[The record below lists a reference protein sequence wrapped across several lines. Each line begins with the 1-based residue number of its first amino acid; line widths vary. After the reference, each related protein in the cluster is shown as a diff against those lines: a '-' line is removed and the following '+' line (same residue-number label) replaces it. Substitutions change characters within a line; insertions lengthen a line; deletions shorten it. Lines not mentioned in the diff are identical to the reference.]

1 MKKIYIT
8 VGLLIALQGYSQS
21 NATKKADA
29 FAESYQYTKAI
40 DEYLKLV
47 DTKDADAYVYTELAD
62 SYFTIFNMD
71 EAAKWYARATKKS
84 AGAETYYNYATAL
97 KTQGKYAEAN
107 KQMDKFAALLP
118 NDERAKD
125 HKSNPN
131 YIPALASRSK
141 LFDSAVADINSKD
154 KSDFGAVLTN
164 DNTFYFVSSR
174 SASSKKDMAGQS
186 FIDVYKSVRNESGTF
201 SEPVAVSE
209 LNTAFHDGPITVS
222 ADGNTIYFASEGQ
235 NKDFKKGKKYKISQ
249 QGLYKAVKV
258 NGKFTN
264 IQPLPFNSIDYSV
277 GSPSLSAD
285 GKTLYFASNMPGGLG
300 DTDIWKVSIN
310 DDGTYGTPQNAG
322 AAVNTPGKEN
332 FPFITDDNVLYFA
345 SLSRQGFGGFDI
357 FKADL
362 NKGTEAVNLGKPI
375 NSEKDDFS
383 FNFNSAKNLGF
394 YSSNRGGTD
403 DIYTAMPVC
412 GVEAIAVV
420 KDKNTGAILSDAKVA
435 ILDGKQNV
443 IATKQSN
450 AEGEVSYDVDCNTEY
465 TFLVEKSGYDAAQ
478 FTVAKTNDKQVK
490 VEALLAPEKMIVTD
504 TEIVI
509 NDITFDF
516 NRSNIT
522 KEGARELNKLVRV
535 LNSRPSMV
543 LLVKS
548 HTDSKGSD
556 DYNNK
561 LSEKRAQS
569 TVQYVISK
577 GINPDRITGKGYGET
592 ELKVNCGDDC
602 TAEQDAQNRRSEFL
616 IVKK

>member
-29 FAESYQYTKAI
+29 FVESYQYTKAI
-40 DEYLKLV
+40 DEYLKLA
-47 DTKDADAYVYTELAD
+47 DTKDADAYVYTKLAD
-62 SYFTIFNMD
+62 SYFAIFNMD
-71 EAAKWYARATKKS
+71 EAAKWYARATEKN
-84 AGAETYYNYATAL
+84 ADAETYYNYATAL

-107 KQMDKFAALLP
+107 KQMDKFATLQP
-118 NDERAKD
+118 NDDRAID
-125 HKSNPN
+125 HKANPN
-131 YIPALASRSK
+131 YIPALAAKTK
-141 LFDSAVADINSKD
+141 LFDSAIADINSKD
-154 KSDFGAVLTN
+154 KSDFGALLTN
-164 DNTFYFVSSR
+164 ENTLYFVSSR
-174 SASSKKDMAGQS
+174 SSSSKKDMAGQS
-186 FIDVYKSVRNESGTF
+186 FIDVYKSTRNENGTF

-209 LNTAFHDGPITVS
+209 LNTAYHDGPITIS

-235 NKDFKKGKKYKISQ
+235 NKNFKKGKKYKISQ
-249 QGLYKAVKV
+249 QGIYKAVKLD
-258 NGKFTN
+258 GKFTN
-264 IQPLPFNSIDYSV
+264 IQPLPFNSVDYSV

-285 GKTLYFASNMPGGLG
+285 GKILYFASDMPGGLG
-300 DTDIWKVSIN
+300 DTDIWKVSVN
-310 DDGTYGTPQNAG
+310 NDGTYGVPQNLG
-322 AAVNTPGKEN
+322 KLVNTPGKEN
-332 FPFITDDNVLYFA
+332 FPFIADDNVLYFA
-345 SLSRQGFGGFDI
+345 SLSRQGFGGFDV

-362 NKGTEAVNLGKPI
+362 GKGTEAENLGKPV

-383 FNFNSAKNLGF
+383 FSFNSAKNIGF

-403 DIYTAMPVC
+403 NIYTATPVC
-412 GVEAIAVV
+412 GVEAIAIV

-435 ILDGKQNV
+435 ILDTKQNV

-450 AEGEVSYDVDCNTEY
+450 SKGEVSYDVECNTGY

-490 VEALLAPEKMIVTD
+490 VEALLAPEKMIVTKS
-504 TEIVI
+504 EIVI
-509 NDITFDF
+509 NEITFDF
-516 NRSNIT
+516 NKSNIT

-535 LNSRPSMV
+535 LNSKLSMA

-556 DYNNK
+556 EYNNK

-569 TVQYVISK
+569 TVQYLISK
-577 GINPDRITGKGYGET
+577 GIDASRISGKGYGET
-592 ELKVNCGDDC
+592 EPKINCGDNC
-602 TAEQDAQNRRSEFL
+602 TPEQDAQNRRSEFL

>member
-40 DEYLKLV
+40 DEYLKLLDKKEA
-47 DTKDADAYVYTELAD
+47 DTYVYTQLAD

-71 EAAKWYARATKKS
+71 EAAKWYAKATEKN
-84 AGAETYYNYATAL
+84 ADAETYYKYATAL
-97 KTQGKYAEAN
+97 KAQGKYQEAN
-107 KQMDKFAALLP
+107 KQMDKFAALMP
-118 NDERAKD
+118 NDERAKE
-125 HKSNPN
+125 HKANPN
-131 YIPALASRSK
+131 YIPALAGKSK
-141 LFDSAVADINSKD
+141 LFDSAATDVNSKD

-164 DNTFYFVSSR
+164 DNTLYFVSSR

-186 FIDVYKSVRNESGTF
+186 FIDVYKSTRNENGTF
-201 SEPVAVSE
+201 SEPVVVSE
-209 LNTAFHDGPITVS
+209 LNTAYHDGPIAIS
-222 ADGNTIYFASEGQ
+222 ADGNTIFFASDGR

-264 IQPLPFNSIDYSV
+264 IQPLPFNSVDYSV

-300 DTDIWKVSIN
+300 DTDIWKVTVN
-310 DDGTYGTPQNAG
+310 ADGTYGTPQNAG
-322 AAVNTPGKEN
+322 VTVNTPGKEN
-332 FPFITDDNVLYFA
+332 FPFVVDNNVLYFS

-362 NKGTEAVNLGKPI
+362 NKGTEAVNLGKPV

-383 FNFNSAKNLGF
+383 FSFNSAKNVGF
-394 YSSNRGGTD
+394 YSSNRAGTD
-403 DIYTAMPVC
+403 DIYTATPVC
-412 GVEAIAVV
+412 GIEAIAVV
-420 KDKNTGAILSDAKVA
+420 KDKNTGAILSDAKVV
-435 ILDGKQNV
+435 ILDAKQNV
-443 IATKQSN
+443 IAAKQSN
-450 AEGEVSYDVDCNTEY
+450 AKGEVSYDVDCDTEY

-478 FTVAKTNDKQVK
+478 FTVAKTKKGQVK
-490 VEALLAPEKMIVTD
+490 VDALLVPEEVTVTD
-504 TEIVI
+504 TQVVLK
-509 NDITFDF
+509 DITFEY
-516 NRSNIT
+516 NKSNIT
-522 KEGARELNKLVRV
+522 REGARELDKLVKV
-535 LNSRPSMV
+535 LNNRPAMV
-543 LLVKS
+543 LLVKA
-548 HTDSKGSD
+548 HTDTKGSD
-556 DYNNK
+556 AYNKK
-561 LSEKRAQS
+561 LSEQRAQS

-577 GINPDRITGKGYGET
+577 GINASRITGKGYGES
-592 ELKVNCGDDC
+592 EPKINCGDNC

>member
-47 DTKDADAYVYTELAD
+47 DKKEADTYVYTQLAN
-62 SYFTIFNMD
+62 SYFTIFNME
-71 EAAKWYARATKKS
+71 EAAKWYAKATEKN
-84 AGAETYYNYATAL
+84 ADAETYYNYATAL
-97 KTQGKYAEAN
+97 KAEGKYQEAN

-118 NDERAKD
+118 NDERAKM
-125 HKSNPN
+125 HKANPN
-131 YIPALASRSK
+131 YIPALSGKSK
-141 LFDSAVADINSKD
+141 LFDSAAIDINSKD
-154 KSDFGAVLTN
+154 NSDFGAVLTN
-164 DNTFYFVSSR
+164 DTALYFVSSR

-186 FIDVYKSVRNESGTF
+186 FIDVYKSTRNENGTF

-209 LNTAFHDGPITVS
+209 LNTAYHDGPVAVS
-222 ADGNTIYFASEGQ
+222 ADGNTIFFASDGQ

-258 NGKFTN
+258 KGKFTN
-264 IQPLPFNSIDYSV
+264 IEALPFNNIEYSV

-300 DTDIWKVSIN
+300 DTDIWKVTVN
-310 DDGTYGTPQNAG
+310 TDGTYGTPQNAG

-332 FPFITDDNVLYFA
+332 FPFITDDNVLYFS

-362 NKGTEAVNLGKPI
+362 NKGTEAVNLGKPV

-383 FNFNSAKNLGF
+383 FSFNSAKNVGF
-394 YSSNRGGTD
+394 YSSNRAGTD
-403 DIYTAMPVC
+403 DIYTATPVC
-412 GVEAIAVV
+412 GVEAIAFV
-420 KDKNTGAILSDAKVA
+420 KDKNTGAVLSDAKVA
-435 ILDGKQNV
+435 ILDGKQNI

-450 AEGEVSYDVDCNTEY
+450 AKGEVSYDVDCDTEY
-465 TFLVEKSGYDAAQ
+465 IFLVEKSSYDAAQ
-478 FTVAKTNDKQVK
+478 FTVAKAKKGQVK
-490 VEALLAPEKMIVTD
+490 VDALLMPEEVTI
-504 TEIVI
+504 TETQVVLK
-509 NDITFDF
+509 DITFEY
-516 NRSNIT
+516 NKSNIT
-522 KEGARELNKLVRV
+522 KEGARELDKLVKV
-535 LNSRPSMV
+535 LNNRPAMV
-543 LLVKS
+543 LFVKS
-548 HTDSKGSD
+548 HTDTKGSD
-556 DYNNK
+556 AYNKK
-561 LSEKRAQS
+561 LSEQRAQS

-577 GINPDRITGKGYGET
+577 GISATRITGKGYGES
-592 ELKVNCGDDC
+592 EPKINCGDNC